1 MPYCMDKKATGYIVR
16 NIETGKEHSKKP
28 IPKARAE
35 AQMRLL
41 QGIEHGMVP
50 KGSKR
55 K

>member
-1 MPYCMDKKATGYIVR
+1 MPYILVKVGTGYKVK
-16 NIETGKEHSKKP
+16 NTQTGEYKSKKP

-41 QGIEHGMVP
+41 QGIEHGFVP
-50 KGSKR
+50 GKK